1 MSGTYTLGD
10 EAMEE
15 IRASQ
20 AFGDLPPEMG
30 EALEEF
36 LYTAFSGG
44 NAVSLAQAK
53 ARLDAYLN
61 AALPNPGPIR
71 KVILGA
77 MGAA

>member
-10 EAMEE
+10 EGLET
-15 IRASQ
+15 IRASE
-20 AFGDLPPEMG
+20 AFRDLPPEMG

-44 NAVSLAQAK
+44 NTVSPAQAK
-53 ARLDAYLN
+53 ARLDRHLD
-61 AALPNPGPIR
+61 AALPNPGLIR

-77 MGAA
+77 MGVA